1 LIDKDQMD
9 ISVRR
14 RRLLALCVAGVLAV
28 FAVVTAEASSATAEA
43 SNQYQ
48 SEQQKVDGAIQQALK
63 AGYTQGDLAPI
74 TQRRTEIESAPVPFW
89 VGDRPGYFR
98 GQTQALDDLIVQL
111 QKLIKQIL
119 DQTRTQAATSMTE
132 VKAQIDRDRQLG
144 VPDTEVNGIQAEY
157 DTVVKQ
163 QGAAKTISDY
173 RAVVK
178 AAQQVQDHATSA
190 AKVQQAENDAVQ
202 AAATALI
209 SKDGGNV
216 DAIRKEGKQALF
228 TARND
233 ASIATYEALPG
244 RFANIVTVNTAYGRL
259 EKWAPSLDSGAVND
273 VAMGAAAAQRYGD
286 QLHTL
291 VLQGMAP
298 KHIIL
303 SFAAQH
309 VWAYQNG
316 SVVMDS
322 LVTTGIRGNTAYGT
336 DFGPMKI
343 LWRQHPYKFH
353 SPWPKGSPYW
363 YPDTWVQWTAFF
375 TSSGEAFHDASWQ
388 PDSTLGP
395 GSQYQSWTRSHG
407 CVHLPYSLA
416 HWMYD
421 WAAEGTPVD
430 VYPGDGSPVSNQLAL
445 MTTDNNGV
453 PLNPA

>member
-1 LIDKDQMD
+1 MQTSL
-9 ISVRR
+9 RR
-14 RRLLALCVAGVLAV
+14 RRLLALSVAAMLGV
-28 FAVVTAEASSATAEA
+28 FAIVTAEASTATAEA

-48 SEQQKVDGAIQQALK
+48 GVQQKLDVAIQKALK
-63 AGYTQGDLAPI
+63 AGYTHIDLAPI
-74 TQRRTEIESAPVPFW
+74 EQQRTEIESASVPFW

-98 GQTQALDDLIVQL
+98 GQSQALEDLMGTLESLEKQL
-111 QKLIKQIL
+111 L
-119 DQTRTQAATSMTE
+119 DQTRAQSATSVSD
-132 VKAQIDRDRQLG
+132 VKGQIEHDRQLG
-144 VPDTEVNGIQAEY
+144 VPDTDLNSIQTEY
-157 DTVVKQ
+157 DAVVKQ

-178 AAQQVQDHATSA
+178 ASQLVQDHATSV

-202 AAATALI
+202 AAAAALI
-209 SKDGGNV
+209 TKDGGSI
-216 DAIRKEGKQALF
+216 DAIRKEGRQALS
-228 TARND
+228 AGRND
-233 ASIATYEALPG
+233 ASVASYEALPG

-259 EKWAPSLDSGAVND
+259 EKWAANLDSNVLND
-273 VAMGAAAAQRYGD
+273 LAMGAAAAQRYGG

-291 VLQGMAP
+291 MLQGMAP

-303 SFAAQH
+303 SFTAQH

-336 DFGPMKI
+336 DFRPMKI
-343 LWRQHPYKFH
+343 LWRSHPYKFH

-363 YPDTWVQWTAFF
+363 YPDTVVQWTAFF
-375 TSSGEAFHDASWQ
+375 TISGEAFHDAYWQ

-407 CVHLPYSLA
+407 CVHIPFALA

-421 WAAEGTPVD
+421 WAVEGTPVD
-430 VYPGDGSPVSNQLAL
+430 VYPGDGSPVANQLAL